1 MIEINKEKLL
11 KLDNK
16 TRAKMLKFIALG
28 IVRYEKTN
36 KLQGRK

>member
-16 TRAKMLKFIALG
+16 ARAKILKFIALG
-28 IVRYEKTN
+28 IVKYRSDN
-36 KLQGRK
+36 K

>member
-28 IVRYEKTN
+28 IVKYVER
-36 KLQGRK
+36 